1 MPPAEG
7 DSRPLARHDDSPPFE
22 EPWQAQALAMA
33 FNLIDRGAFSNGR
46 WSEAL
51 GAQLAAAK
59 ARDEPDTTD
68 TYFHCVLAA
77 LEALLDDSNRLPV
90 ATLNDRTEAWRHA
103 YLRTPHGQPVKL
115 EN

>member
-1 MPPAEG
+1 MTPNRSVG
-7 DSRPLARHDDSPPFE
+7 RVE
-22 EPWQAQALAMA
+22 E
-33 FNLIDRGAFSNGR
+33 
-46 WSEAL
+46 
-51 GAQLAAAK
+51 
-59 ARDEPDTTD
+59 
-68 TYFHCVLAA
+68 LAA